1 MDAAAELIARARLIC
16 GFEHVLTDPSVVSTY
31 RSDGQWREGSL
42 PLAVIL
48 PETATEVAALVR
60 ACTET
65 GTRYITRGAGTSVA
79 GGALPVADG
88 VVITLTRMRR
98 ILEVGRDIGE
108 VTAEPGATLAAI
120 ARAVAPDLIDVPDP
134 VSTVGG
140 HVAETRDLHN
150 VVGIELVDADGVLTR
165 FQQST
170 PGYDLV
176 GAFAGSR
183 GNSGIAVAITLRT
196 EPAS

>member
-1 MDAAAELIARARLIC
+1 MEAAVELIARARLIC
-16 GFEHVLTDPSVVSTY
+16 GHEHVLTDPSVVTAY
-31 RSDGQWREGSL
+31 RSDGRWRDGPL

-48 PETATEVAALVR
+48 PGTAAEVAAVVR
-60 ACTET
+60 ACTES
-65 GTRYITRGAGTSVA
+65 GIRYTARGAGTSVA
-79 GGALPVADG
+79 GGALPAGGG

-98 ILEVGRDIGE
+98 ILEIGRELGE

-120 ARAVAPDLIDVPDP
+120 GRAVAPDRIDVPDP

-140 HVAETRDLHN
+140 HVAETRDLRN
-150 VVGIELVDADGVLTR
+150 VIGLELVDADGVLTR

-170 PGYDLV
+170 PGYDVV
-176 GAFAGSR
+176 GAFPGSR